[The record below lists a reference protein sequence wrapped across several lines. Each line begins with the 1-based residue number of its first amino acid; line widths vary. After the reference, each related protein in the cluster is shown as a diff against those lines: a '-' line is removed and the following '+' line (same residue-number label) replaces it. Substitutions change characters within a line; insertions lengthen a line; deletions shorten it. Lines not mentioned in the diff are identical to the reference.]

1 MEVKDQ
7 IVFVSVKN
15 FEDFVNR
22 NEVVVVIVNHVK
34 SLLGCALEISRI
46 KSEPL
51 LKLTICELLSAFEIF
66 LIYQAIHKFVEI
78 QSFRIVSFDIA
89 LVKFTPDMGTSRRG

>member
-1 MEVKDQ
+1 MEVKGQ

-22 NEVVVVIVNHVK
+22 NKVVVVFVNHVK

-46 KSEPL
+46 ESEPL
-51 LKLTICELLSAFEIF
+51 LKVTIYELLSAFEIF
-66 LIYQAIHKFVEI
+66 FNLPGNSQI
-78 QSFRIVSFDIA
+78 R
-89 LVKFTPDMGTSRRG
+89 